1 MKRLFF
7 CTLLFLYSLH
17 SSAQL
22 TCNGY
27 WGPFLVN
34 QTFGQGNATDNWYG
48 PLATY
53 APGASTS
60 TTFVGTAGP
69 PGGIMS
75 DGLSGLVRNSSAP
88 GTGQGI
94 NWVST
99 TDHTGDANGLMLL
112 VNAPSTAATVFFEYT
127 MDNLCP
133 NTTLRLGVWVL
144 NVNSANV
151 ITNACGANTQY
162 PNLTLRVVDPVTNA
176 VLALANT
183 GNVPIDTSWHQ
194 FFVTFN
200 NGNNTSVKL
209 QVVNNSVG
217 SGCGNDLALDDI
229 TVQACIPVSQVL
241 PKLDTLTCSNTTLDF
256 VANVINSPYSP
267 AEYQWQYSTDGG
279 ATWQNQGLPSA
290 TPNYSFTTTGLPLG
304 EYLIRYI
311 TGSAGTTGNINCTST
326 SDTSRVVV
334 DSIPLI
340 EMFETICS
348 GQSIPFFGRT
358 LTESG
363 IYDTIIPSSGMRC
376 DSMFRM
382 ELVVVPT
389 PQQIMMPDSLIV
401 CQYDSV
407 PLQSNTLPPN
417 NSYTY
422 QWTPSTNLNA
432 DTDPNVWFF
441 ADASRRYVLRVT
453 NTVNNVPC
461 SLTDTVDVIVNPGD
475 FLEVPQNDFAICPGD
490 SVQLSVSG
498 ADTYL
503 WTPARGLSN
512 PVIANPVARPE
523 VTTTYELV
531 GTSVKGC
538 TDTQM
543 INIIVHPAAVLQL
556 PEVVNLYPGEVYYLE
571 PGTNAVFFHW
581 FPNSG
586 INDVAISNPR
596 FNPAVDTRYFVTA
609 KTDFGC
615 AISDSFDIRVKET
628 VLDMPNAFNPNYE
641 EYKVSIR
648 GIATLESFEIY
659 NRWGQK
665 VFETKDIRQGWN
677 GTLKGTPQPTGVYV
691 YQIKATTTEGKAFK
705 QSGNVTL
712 LR

>member
-1 MKRLFF
+1 MKKLYF
-7 CTLLFLYSLH
+7 CILLFLYSLH
-17 SSAQL
+17 ANSQL

-27 WGPFLVN
+27 WGPFLIN
-34 QTFGQGNATDNWYG
+34 QTFGQGDATANWYG

-60 TTFVGTAGP
+60 TVFVGAGGP
-69 PGGIMS
+69 PGATLA
-75 DGLSGLVRNSSAP
+75 DGQSGLVKNSAAP
-88 GTGQGI
+88 GTGQGA
-94 NWVST
+94 NWVNA
-99 TDHTGDANGLMLL
+99 TDHTGDPNGLMLL

-133 NTTLRLGVWVL
+133 NTTLRLGVWVM
-144 NVNSANV
+144 NVNSSLVA
-151 ITNACGANTQY
+151 TSTCGANTQY

-194 FFVTFN
+194 FFVTFT
-200 NGNNTSVKL
+200 NGTNTSVKL

-256 VANVINSPYSP
+256 VANVINSPYNP

-279 ATWQNQGLPSA
+279 LTWQNQGAPSA
-290 TPNYSFTTTGLPLG
+290 SPNYSFTTTGLPLG

-311 TGSAGTTGNINCTST
+311 TGSAGTTGNINCISI
-326 SDTSRVVV
+326 SDTSRVMV
-334 DSIPLI
+334 DSIPVI

-348 GQSIPFFGRT
+348 GQSLDFFGRS
-358 LTESG
+358 LTTSG
-363 IYDTIIPSSGMRC
+363 IYDTIIPSTGMRC
-376 DSMFRM
+376 DSIFRM

-389 PQQIMMPDSLIV
+389 PQQIMMPDSLIA

-417 NSYTY
+417 NNYTY

-432 DTDPNVWFF
+432 DTDPNVWFY

-475 FLEVPQNDFAICPGD
+475 FLELPKTDFEICPGD
-490 SVQLSVSG
+490 SVQLLASG
-498 ADTYL
+498 ADAYL
-503 WTPARGLSN
+503 WQPGKGLSD
-512 PVIANPVARPE
+512 PAIGNPVAKPE
-523 VTTTYELV
+523 VTTRYQLV
-531 GTSVKGC
+531 GTSDKGC
-538 TDTQM
+538 TDTQ
-543 INIIVHPAAVLQL
+543 IVNITVHPAAVLEL
-556 PEVVNLYPGEVYYLE
+556 PDYINLYPGETYYLQ

-596 FNPAVDTRYFVTA
+596 FNPTVDTRYFVTA
-609 KTDFGC
+609 KTDKGC
-615 AISDSFDIRVKET
+615 AITDSIDVWVKET
-628 VLDMPNAFNPNYE
+628 VLEMPNAFNPNYDD
-641 EYKVSIR
+641 YKVSMR
-648 GIATLESFEIY
+648 GLATLESFEIY

-677 GTLKGTPQPTGVYV
+677 GTFNGTPQGTGVYV
-691 YQIKATTTEGKAFK
+691 YQIKATTTEGKSFK
-705 QSGNVTL
+705 QTGNVTL

>member
-1 MKRLFF
+1 MKKLFF
-7 CTLLFLYSLH
+7 CTLLFLCSLQVYS
-17 SSAQL
+17 QI

-27 WGPFLVN
+27 WGPYLIN
-34 QTFGQGNATDNWYG
+34 QTFGQGNATANWYG
-48 PLATY
+48 PLATF

-60 TTFVGTAGP
+60 TIFVGAGGP
-69 PGGIMS
+69 TGTTLA
-75 DGLSGLVRNSSAP
+75 DGQSGLVKNSSAP
-88 GTGQGI
+88 GTGQGA
-94 NWVST
+94 NWVSA
-99 TDHTGDANGLMLL
+99 TDHTGDPNGLMLL

-133 NTTLRLGVWVL
+133 NTTLRLGVWVM
-144 NVNSANV
+144 NVNSSLVA
-151 ITNACGANTQY
+151 TSTCGTSTQY

-176 VLALANT
+176 VLALSNT
-183 GNVPIDTSWHQ
+183 GNIPIDTSWHQ
-194 FFVTFN
+194 FFIAFT
-200 NGNNTSVKL
+200 NGTNTSVKL

-241 PKLDTLTCSNTTLDF
+241 PKLDTLTCSNTALNFT
-256 VANVINSPYSP
+256 ANVINSPYSP

-279 ATWQNQGLPSA
+279 LTWQNQGAASGN
-290 TPNYSFTTTGLPLG
+290 PNYAFNTTGLPLG

-311 TGSAGTTGNINCTST
+311 TGSVGTTGNVNCISI
-326 SDTSRVVV
+326 SDTSRVMV
-334 DSIPLI
+334 DSIPVT

-348 GQSIPFFGRT
+348 GQSLNFFGRM
-358 LTESG
+358 LTTSG
-363 IYDTIIPSSGMRC
+363 IYDTIIPSTGMRC
-376 DSMFRM
+376 DSIFRL
-382 ELVVVPT
+382 ELVVVPK
-389 PQQIMMPDSLIV
+389 PQQIMMPDSIIV

-422 QWTPSTNLNA
+422 QWIPSTNLNA
-432 DTDPNVWFF
+432 DTDPNVWFY
-441 ADASRRYVLRVT
+441 ADVSRRYVLRVT
-453 NTVNNVPC
+453 NTVNNVAC

-475 FLEVPQNDFAICPGD
+475 FLQIAKNDYSICPDD
-490 SVQLSVSG
+490 SVQLSVTG
-498 ADTYL
+498 AAAYL
-503 WTPARGLSN
+503 WTPGRGLSN
-512 PVIANPVARPE
+512 AAIGNPVAKPE
-523 VTTTYELV
+523 VTTAYQLI
-531 GTSVKGC
+531 GTSDKGC
-538 TDTQM
+538 TDTQF
-543 INIIVHPAAVLQL
+543 INITVHPAAVLQL
-556 PEVVNLYPGEVYYLE
+556 PEVINLYPGEVYNLE
-571 PGTNAVFFHW
+571 PGTNAVFFNW

-615 AISDSFDIRVKET
+615 AITDSFDIRVQET
-628 VLDMPNAFNPNYE
+628 VLDMANAFNPNYE

-648 GIATLESFEIY
+648 GIATIESFEIY

-677 GTLKGTPQPTGVYV
+677 GTFNGTAQPAGVYV
-691 YQIKATTTEGKAFK
+691 YQIKATTKEGKSFRK
-705 QSGNVTL
+705 SGNVTL